1 MDRRRMIGSVA
12 PLMAVGLTAVQ
23 GLAQPLLEG
32 GRNHH
37 RATGGQQQCA
47 AACFDCARACREGL
61 GRHQSGPGGRTYA
74 RVADLCRDCV
84 AVCSLSGDL
93 IVRGSLLTAHACLA
107 CAGCCRDCIRE
118 LKKIDAGENEGLIQS
133 LTLCS
138 ASCYDLARVLAGPG
152 FNGMS
157 EADG

>member
-1 MDRRRMIGSVA
+1 MDRRRMIGSLA

-37 RATGGQQQCA
+37 RATGGQQHCA

-61 GRHQSGPGGRTYA
+61 DRHQSGSGGKAYA
-74 RVADLCRDCV
+74 RVADLCRDCI

-93 IVRGSLLTAHACLA
+93 IVRASPLTVHACLA
-107 CAGCCRDCIRE
+107 CAECCRDCIRE
-118 LKKIDAGENEGLIQS
+118 LKKIDAGEAERLIQS
-133 LTLCS
+133 LRLCS
-138 ASCYDLARVLAGPG
+138 ASCYDLARVLGCPG
-152 FNGMS
+152 AYGMS
-157 EADG
+157 EAGG